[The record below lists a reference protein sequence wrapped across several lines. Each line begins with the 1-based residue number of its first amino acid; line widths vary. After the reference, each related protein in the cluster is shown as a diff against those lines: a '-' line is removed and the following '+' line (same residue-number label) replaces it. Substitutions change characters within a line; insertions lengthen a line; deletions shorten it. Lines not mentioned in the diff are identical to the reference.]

1 MERDL
6 RGGDPSDFIDNE
18 AASRQLSENGVP
30 CAVRRIITTGAA
42 RELAKIQATAALTQA
57 ETEVLGWTLLRMTYE
72 EIADARGVSVN
83 TVKSQMKGLLGK
95 LGVARREDLGHALAR
110 GRRGRSSVA
119 WSFLIRL
126 EAHSPV
132 SGSP

>member
-6 RGGDPSDFIDNE
+6 RGGDPSNLIDH
-18 AASRQLSENGVP
+18 AVASRQFSENGAP

-42 RELAKIQATAALTQA
+42 RELTKIQATAALTQA

-95 LGVARREDLGHALAR
+95 LGVARREDLGHALSH
-110 GRRGRSSVA
+110 GRRGSSSAA

-132 SGSP
+132 SDLP